1 MTSTT
6 KQMIG
11 VGLRSPHYEAALS
24 SDVLVDFVE
33 VHAENFFADGGASLA
48 VLDQAVAR
56 FPISLHATALGL
68 GSKAGVVPKYVQKLK
83 RLVERLDPFLV
94 SDHAA
99 HAWSMHNDVLQHA
112 GDLLPLAFN
121 EDSLSTLCE
130 NVENLQNSLK
140 RPILVE
146 NISAYVAYS
155 SSTMSEEDFLT
166 ALTQRTGCG
175 ILLDLNNLVVN
186 ATNNGITIPIE
197 YVSQWIESIP
207 QTVVGEIHLAG
218 CTLPPEGELMID
230 DHSNHVSETVWQAY
244 RLALKRF
251 GATPTLI
258 EWDSNLPSWESLVAE
273 AQMARSI
280 SQEVLTS

>member
-1 MTSTT
+1 MNATT
-6 KQMIG
+6 QQIIG
-11 VGLRSPHYEAALS
+11 VGLRSQHYEAALCS
-24 SDVLVDFVE
+24 EVLVDFVE

-48 VLDQAVAR
+48 VLDQAAAL

-68 GSKAGVVPKYVQKLK
+68 GSKSGVMPHYVHKLK
-83 RLVERLDPFLV
+83 RLVERTSPILV

-99 HAWSMHNDVLQHA
+99 HAWSMHNDVLHHA

-121 EDSLSTLCE
+121 EDSLNSLCE
-130 NVENLQNSLK
+130 NVEKLQNSLK
-140 RPILVE
+140 RSILVE
-146 NISAYVAYS
+146 NISAYVTYS
-155 SSTMSEEDFLT
+155 SNTMSETDFLS

-186 ATNNGITIPIE
+186 ATNIGFTKPIE

-207 QTVVGEIHLAG
+207 QKAVGEIHLAG
-218 CTLPPEGELMID
+218 CTQPLDGELMID
-230 DHSNHVSETVWQAY
+230 DHSNYVSEVVWHAY

-258 EWDSNLPSWESLVAE
+258 EWDSNLPNWETLVAE
-273 AQMARSI
+273 AQMARRI
-280 SQEVLTS
+280 SQEVLAS